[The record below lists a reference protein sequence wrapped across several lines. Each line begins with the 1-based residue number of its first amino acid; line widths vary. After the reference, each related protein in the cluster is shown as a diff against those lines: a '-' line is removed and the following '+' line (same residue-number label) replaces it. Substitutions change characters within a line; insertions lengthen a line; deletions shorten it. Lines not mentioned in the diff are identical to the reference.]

1 MAAKR
6 AKTKRPSASDTLAI
20 AGLSAKARTAIGKA
34 ARKQRLSVDAWAAQ
48 ALTDAAQSTLAGGGD
63 QMVLAELRKMSRKLD
78 KLASRPKPLEK
89 TLDQVQKSVHD
100 LRDHMHTVY
109 EEARERG
116 GETIDEV
123 RTRTGTVVDEMS
135 DKASETLSQ
144 WRKTADQAMHG
155 LQRNLDDLRHTVFRA
170 ESLKP
175 AKAPPAAAPKKTS
188 VRKPAGTAAAPKKT
202 SVRKPAGTAA
212 ARAGR
217 PPKAAQAKPAGAK
230 ARAKPGARSA
240 AKT

>member
-6 AKTKRPSASDTLAI
+6 ATTKRPSASDMLAI
-20 AGLSAKARTAIGKA
+20 IGLSAKARTAIGKA
-34 ARKQRLSVDAWAAQ
+34 ARKQRRSVDAWAAE
-48 ALTDAAQSTLAGGGD
+48 ALEDAAQRTLAGGGED
-63 QMVLAELRKMSRKLD
+63 QVLAELKKMSRKLD
-78 KLASRPKPLEK
+78 KLAARPKPMEK

-135 DKASETLSQ
+135 DKASETLAQ
-144 WRKTADQAMHG
+144 WRKAADQAMHG

-188 VRKPAGTAAAPKKT
+188 VRKPAGTA
-202 SVRKPAGTAA
+202 TAT
-212 ARAGR
+212 AGR
-217 PPKAAQAKPAGAK
+217 PPKTAQAKPAGAK
-230 ARAKPGARSA
+230 ARPKPGARSA
-240 AKT
+240 GKT